1 MSAVFD
7 SPDTLTQALADT
19 GYIVDDELATAVYLA
34 ATLERPILIEG
45 PAGVGKTAIA
55 AAISQALD
63 TPLHR
68 LQCYEGLDAGHAL
81 YDWDYP
87 RQFMAIRLAEA
98 GDTAIDEN
106 TLYSD
111 RYLLQRP
118 VLAALASARRAVWR
132 LTPKREDSSASVG
145 SLSPAR

>member
-7 SPDTLTQALADT
+7 SPDTLTQALAGT

-34 ATLERPILIEG
+34 ATLARPILIEG

-63 TPLHR
+63 APLHR

-81 YDWDYP
+81 YD
-87 RQFMAIRLAEA
+87 
-98 GDTAIDEN
+98 
-106 TLYSD
+106 
-111 RYLLQRP
+111 
-118 VLAALASARRAVWR
+118 VLA
-132 LTPKREDSSASVG
+132 SSDG
-145 SLSPAR
+145 LK